1 MSFNP
6 DITKVSVTPFTQQQI
21 SLFLREDR
29 TAASTTFLNL
39 FSQVANCEWSILLDT
54 AGSKQSDGRFNI
66 MAWNPSLMIR
76 AAKGRTEFIDA
87 ISNTSRTVNE
97 APFEAT
103 EKYLHKRVAHL
114 ANTVESQFAHLPFLI
129 GVAGMAG
136 YDAGR
141 FYETLPAL
149 AVDDYDTP
157 DFAVGLYLQ
166 SIIED
171 TKTGLFYYCSA
182 NGSTQPDFSQSN
194 YSQVDFPNESS
205 LQTRKS
211 KSAAPNSIHQNTCEQ
226 SEYPGC
232 EDSTEYEDFTITTP
246 FASNLTKDEYCQ
258 RLSTIHEYLT
268 AGDCYQVNMAQ
279 RFTARY
285 RGDFWR
291 AYCRLRETNQAP
303 FSAYFHLPEGII
315 ASISPERF
323 LSVKNGIVETKPIK
337 GTRPRYADK
346 YRDEESANSLLNA
359 EKDRSENLM
368 IVDLLRNDI
377 SKHCTPGT
385 VNVPALFALESYE
398 AVHHLVSTVTGHL
411 ANEST
416 PLDLLASAFPGG
428 SITGAPKIRSME
440 IIDELE
446 PHRRNIYCGSIFYM
460 GCRQDMDSS
469 ICIRTVLAENNK
481 LHCWAGG
488 GIVLDSQAP
497 DEYQETLDKVSK
509 IIPVLAAFN
518 EGNE

>member
-1 MSFNP
+1 MSFIA
-6 DITKVSVTPFTQQQI
+6 DITNVFITPFTQQQI
-21 SLFLREDR
+21 AHYVNAD
-29 TAASTTFLNL
+29 TPDAPTTFLSL
-39 FSQVANCEWSILLDT
+39 FSQVASCEWSILLDT
-54 AGSKQSDGRFNI
+54 AGSKKSDGRFNI
-66 MAWNPSLMIR
+66 MAWNPALMIR
-76 AAKGRTEFIDA
+76 AARGQTEFIDA
-87 ISNTSRTVNE
+87 INDTSCNVE
-97 APFEAT
+97 EPPFEAT
-103 EKYLHKRVAHL
+103 EKYLHKQVEHL
-114 ANTVESQFAHLPFLI
+114 AGTVDSQYAHLPFI
-129 GVAGMAG
+129 VGVAGMAG
-136 YDAGR
+136 YDSGR
-141 FYETLPAL
+141 FYETLPSNAI
-149 AVDDYDTP
+149 DDYETP
-157 DFAVGLYLQ
+157 DFAAGLYLQ

-171 TKTGLFYYCSA
+171 TETGLFYYCSVD
-182 NGSTQPDFSQSN
+182 GTTQPDFFRSC
-194 YSQVDFPNESS
+194 SS
-205 LQTRKS
+205 K
-211 KSAAPNSIHQNTCEQ
+211 PVVQ
-226 SEYPGC
+226 SEHGVFKQH
-232 EDSTEYEDFTITTP
+232 DAFAITQP
-246 FASNLTKDEYCQ
+246 FESNLTKEEYCL
-258 RLSTIHEYLT
+258 RLSAIHCYLT

-279 RFTARY
+279 RFTAHY
-285 RGDFWR
+285 RGDFWD

-303 FSAYFHLPEGII
+303 FSAYFHLPEGTI

-346 YRDEESANSLLNA
+346 QRDEESANSLLNA

-377 SKHCTPGT
+377 SKHCVPGS

-398 AVHHLVSTVTGHL
+398 AVHHLVSTVTGKL

>member
-1 MSFNP
+1 MSFIA
-6 DITKVSVTPFTQQQI
+6 DITNVSVTPFTQQQI
-21 SLFLREDR
+21 AHFLSADSA
-29 TAASTTFLNL
+29 AASTTFLNL
-39 FSQVANCEWSILLDT
+39 FSQVAHCEWSILLDT

-76 AAKGRTEFIDA
+76 AAKGQTQLIDA
-87 ISNTSRTVNE
+87 INNTTCTVNE

-103 EKYLHKRVAHL
+103 EKYLHKQVAHL
-114 ANTVESQFAHLPFLI
+114 ADTVDSQFAHLPFLI

-141 FYETLPAL
+141 FYETLPAH
-149 AVDDYDTP
+149 AEDDYDTP

-182 NGSTQPDFSQSN
+182 NNSTQPDFSQTN
-194 YSQVDFPNESS
+194 FAHIDFPDQSS
-205 LQTRKS
+205 LQTVKS
-211 KSAAPNSIHQNTCEQ
+211 NSAAPNSINDNTCEQ
-226 SEYPGC
+226 GENRGRAESIKR
-232 EDSTEYEDFTITTP
+232 EDFTVTTP
-246 FASNLTKDEYCQ
+246 FASNLTKHEYCQ

-279 RFTARY
+279 RFTAHY
-285 RGDFWR
+285 RGDFWT
-291 AYCRLRETNQAP
+291 AYCRLRDTNQAP
-303 FSAYFHLPEGII
+303 FSAYFHLPEGTI

-337 GTRPRYADK
+337 GTRPRFTDK
-346 YRDEESANSLLNA
+346 QRDEESANSLLNA

-385 VNVPALFALESYE
+385 VDVPALFALESYE
-398 AVHHLVSTVTGHL
+398 AVHHLVSTVTGQL
-411 ANEST
+411 ASEST